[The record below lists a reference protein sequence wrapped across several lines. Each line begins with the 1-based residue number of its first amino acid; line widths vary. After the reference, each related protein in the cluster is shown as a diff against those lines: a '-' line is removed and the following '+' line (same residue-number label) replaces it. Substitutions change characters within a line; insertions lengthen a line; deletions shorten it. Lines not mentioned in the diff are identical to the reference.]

1 MAENFG
7 GDIVSRAGGILGND
21 NAVAAPSD
29 DAAALDGELSNGE
42 RSALIDALLIRQ
54 SVLPSGP
61 YAQVAQS
68 VLEANSRAAE
78 ADLRAAMLRA
88 EARELNWL
96 PSVGPSIS
104 LSSLGS
110 VVAGLL
116 IDQTLFDGGA
126 KRAEREFARA
136 DVEVAAV
143 ALAQDTNDRVYQA
156 LDLYL
161 TAQASEARAAVN
173 EGGMA
178 RMERFEYVMSE
189 RVNAGINDRAD
200 LQLVQQK
207 LTQMRSDLLEDRENA
222 NSARAELAAMS
233 ATPLDGVSGISS
245 LGDVVGTAQ
254 PLDVMKTQAEGT
266 RGLAEARALQA
277 GYMPNIS
284 ASGTVGVSDS
294 AGINVGIPNGLGF
307 GRGADMAAI
316 DAMGEAA
323 ELQIA
328 EQREDSAREVAAV
341 QGQITSLRRQ
351 QGNIQTIISQAQD
364 NYTLFE
370 EQLRAGQRTVPEVVG
385 VFRTKLDAER
395 EAVALRYD
403 LARQE
408 LILARIYGTL
418 VDGDDI

>member
-1 MAENFG
+1 MGE
-7 GDIVSRAGGILGND
+7 DIVSRAGGLLGTND
-21 NAVAAPSD
+21 EIAADAAPQSN
-29 DAAALDGELSNGE
+29 AALEGELSNGD
-42 RSALIDALLIRQ
+42 RSALIDALLNRR

-61 YAQVAQS
+61 YRQVASS
-68 VLEANSRAAE
+68 VLAANSRAAE
-78 ADLRAAMLRA
+78 AELRAAMLRS
-88 EARELNWL
+88 EAREMNWL
-96 PSVGPSIS
+96 PTLGPQIS
-104 LSSLGS
+104 LNSLGS
-110 VVAGLL
+110 IVANLL
-116 IDQTLFDGGA
+116 IEQTLFDNGA

-207 LTQMRSDLLEDRENA
+207 LTQMRSDVLEDREA
-222 NSARAELAAMS
+222 ASSARAQLAAMS
-233 ATPLDGVSGISS
+233 ATSLDSVVGIE
-245 LGDVVGTAQ
+245 VIAEAAGTAQ
-254 PLDVMKTQAEGT
+254 PLDVMKVEAEGT
-266 RGLAEARALQA
+266 RGMAEARALQA
-277 GYMPNIS
+277 GYSPSIT
-284 ASGTVGVSDS
+284 ASGSVGQGSN

-307 GRGADMAAI
+307 GRGANIAAI
-316 DAMGEAA
+316 EAMGEAA
-323 ELQIA
+323 DLQVA
-328 EQREDSAREVAAV
+328 EQREDSAREVAAI

-351 QGNIQTIISQAQD
+351 QSNIATIISQAEN

-370 EQLRAGQRTVPEVVG
+370 EQLRAGQRTVPEVVS

-408 LILARIYGTL
+408 LKLARIYGTL
-418 VDGDDI
+418 VDGEDI